1 MPRFGKTS
9 IIIKNETD
17 KNDPSMSINL
27 GSCVINR
34 YLAAYRVA
42 TTTYCCKQL
51 YTCKQTTKSQN
62 RDSFMSGNIIKRQT
76 TSRVDKLYTLSV
88 LSLWW
93 SKWNNTG
100 TFHLFISFVSFLA
113 AVSHSFK
120 NRCHQSDTFNSHSSD
135 IYQVSGIQVCQP
147 WNDIMLRRDENTETS

>member
-17 KNDPSMSINL
+17 KNDPSMSINF

-76 TSRVDKLYTLSV
+76 TSRVDKLYTFRFV
-88 LSLWW
+88 SLMKQVKQHGNIP
-93 SKWNNTG
+93 S
-100 TFHLFISFVSFLA
+100 FHQLRFISCGSQSFV
-113 AVSHSFK
+113 
-120 NRCHQSDTFNSHSSD
+120 
-135 IYQVSGIQVCQP
+135 
-147 WNDIMLRRDENTETS
+147 